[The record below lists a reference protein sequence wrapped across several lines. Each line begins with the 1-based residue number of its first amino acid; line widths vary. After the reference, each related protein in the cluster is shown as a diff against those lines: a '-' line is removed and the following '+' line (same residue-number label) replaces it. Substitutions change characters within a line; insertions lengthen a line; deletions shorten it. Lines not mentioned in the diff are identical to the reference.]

1 MNQSQLETWKKIA
14 LLHILSALSK
24 SEEIKKALIFKGAL
38 ILNYR
43 LGTERMSLDIDSNLD
58 LDFSLQFPGRDDQKS
73 FLEEHIPLA
82 VTRYFESQNPVRYE
96 YRGLKVEPNP
106 RDSHPRGWDAFKI
119 KISIKDNENEGVRG
133 LPALTIDVAAPETL
147 TVWSVNEMQ
156 WNGSSIRA
164 YTLERI
170 AGEKARAFL
179 STLPTYREKVKKPGE
194 AVRTKDLYDLSR
206 ILEAKS
212 ISDIEFWQIAGE
224 EFRLACESRFIDCSG
239 LASFQEDWEA
249 TKETF
254 EKDKIIPAGT
264 DFDEIEQTLI
274 SIVGFWTELGIIPF
288 KFPLP
293 TQ

>member
-1 MNQSQLETWKKIA
+1 MNQSQLESWKKIA

-24 SEEIKKALIFKGAL
+24 SDEIKKALIFKGAL

-58 LDFSLQFPGRDDQKS
+58 LDFSLQFPGRDAQKS

-82 VTRYFESQNPVRYE
+82 VTRFFESQNPVRYE

-119 KISIKDNENEGVRG
+119 KINIKDNENEGIRG
-133 LPALTIDVAAPETL
+133 LPPLTIDVAAPEKL
-147 TVWSVNEMQ
+147 TVWSVNEIQ

-212 ISDIEFWQIAGE
+212 ISDIEFWKIAGE
-224 EFRLACESRFIDCSG
+224 EFWLACESRFIDCSG
-239 LASFQEDWEA
+239 LASFQEDWVA

-264 DFDEIEQTLI
+264 GFDEIEQTLI
-274 SIVGFWTELGIIPF
+274 SIVGLWTDLGIIPF